1 MQLSLSVRVAES
13 FRNKRN
19 LTIALPELAEI
30 AQNAGYK
37 ALCMRASGV
46 GTHSP
51 PERILEVQHLLKK
64 HNLFVSMATGDFA
77 IPENGPNGPDSLHH
91 ITPHLDL
98 ADALACDLLRVCI
111 KTDANIKPA
120 QRAADEAAER
130 GIRLAHQ
137 SHTQSL
143 FETVAGSLDALQ
155 RIHRPNFGII
165 YEPANLALCG
175 EDYGPDTLKRFA
187 PYLFN
192 VYLQNHVPDPH
203 GDMPMTTWARGTVH
217 STLRSLNEP
226 GGIDF
231 QRVFDGLHAI
241 NYKGYITLHH
251 AFGGDLPPD
260 RAAVRSANFLK
271 SFFDHGLALSRG

>member
-1 MQLSLSVRVAES
+1 MLLSLSVRVAES

-19 LTIALPELAEI
+19 LTIVLPELAKI
-30 AQNAGYK
+30 AHSAGYK

-51 PERILEVQHLLKK
+51 SERIIEVQHILKK
-64 HNLFVSMATGDFA
+64 YTLAVSMATGDFA
-77 IPENGPNGPDSLHH
+77 IPENGPNGPESLCN

-98 ADALACDLLRVCI
+98 ADALGCDLLRVCI
-111 KTDANIKPA
+111 KTRADIAHA

-130 GIRLAHQ
+130 DIRLAHQ
-137 SHTQSL
+137 SHTRSL
-143 FETVAGSLDALQ
+143 FETVAGSLDTLQ
-155 RIHRPNFGII
+155 SIDRPNFGII

-192 VYLQNHVPDPH
+192 VYLQNHVPDPN
-203 GDMPMTTWARGTVH
+203 GDMPMTTYVRGTVY
-217 STLRSLNEP
+217 STLRPLDES

-231 QRVFDGLHAI
+231 QEVFDGLHSI
-241 NYKGYITLHH
+241 NYRGYVTLHH

-260 RAAVRSANFLK
+260 EAAIRSANFLR
-271 SFFDHGLALSRG
+271 SFF